1 MLGSFLVLVGAV
13 LLYARAEIVDPE
25 SFADHSVEALDDDDV
40 REVVSREIVVNLV
53 ERGSTDLVAGRPVV
67 QSVVET
73 IVDTG
78 AFEKLFRRAAVEAN
92 RLFFVREKENLVFDL
107 ADASEIVRFGLQS
120 VNPQLAKQVPK
131 DLDVQVATLKD
142 REYARTTLATAD
154 DIRFFGILIPLLAL
168 LALAAGIFL
177 APDRRVGVLRAAV
190 GVATAGA
197 VLMIGML
204 VVREFIIGGVY
215 GSDELSDED
224 VRGAVGGVLGA
235 FFGKLFGWGAVLAFS
250 GLVVS
255 AAATSLD
262 PEQLENPTARLRERL
277 TRRPSTN
284 AGRVGRA
291 ALAIAAGFL
300 VAFEPELALQ
310 VAALLV
316 GAYLVFYGA
325 AELLAML
332 QSPDRGKVPAK
343 DRRRRSLA
351 VAVAAGSV
359 VVVGIA
365 VSLLVFLDSAE
376 DPEAKPLP
384 RSGCNG
390 SVDLC
395 DLRLNEAIFAGTH
408 NSFSA
413 ADSPGWLIANQKR
426 TIQRQLDD
434 GIRLF
439 LIDTHWGVKGSD
451 GRVRTDFES
460 EGTDRNKVVKA
471 LPPQT
476 LAAAERVAGRV
487 GLRENEGGERD
498 IWLCHTTC
506 ELGATDFSDTLEVYK
521 GFLERNTGEVVI
533 LFVEP
538 YVPPPQLEQA
548 FKDAGLD
555 EYVETLQLGEPMPTL
570 GQLVRGD
577 RRLLVF
583 SEKDAG
589 NPPWY
594 MDGFAFIQDTPLGIT
609 DFDQLTCD
617 LNRGSPVSPL
627 LMLNHWADVFPP
639 QRTPNFE
646 FQTRANLQKR
656 IAQCQ
661 RERGQPVNL
670 IAVDHSDVGDLIPV
684 VDEINADRAAARKA
698 AQAAV
703 AASAEEAP

>member
-1 MLGSFLVLVGAV
+1 MRYSASAGSSWRPRRPRSIPSSSRTRPLGC
-13 LLYARAEIVDPE
+13 
-25 SFADHSVEALDDDDV
+25 
-40 REVVSREIVVNLV
+40 
-53 ERGSTDLVAGRPVV
+53 
-67 QSVVET
+67 
-73 IVDTG
+73 
-78 AFEKLFRRAAVEAN
+78 
-92 RLFFVREKENLVFDL
+92 
-107 ADASEIVRFGLQS
+107 ASES
-120 VNPQLAKQVPK
+120 
-131 DLDVQVATLKD
+131 
-142 REYARTTLATAD
+142 RTAPRPLPVGSAA
-154 DIRFFGILIPLLAL
+154 PLLAIV
-168 LALAAGIFL
+168 AGFVI
-177 APDRRVGVLRAAV
+177 
-190 GVATAGA
+190 
-197 VLMIGML
+197 
-204 VVREFIIGGVY
+204 
-215 GSDELSDED
+215 
-224 VRGAVGGVLGA
+224 
-235 FFGKLFGWGAVLAFS
+235 AFS
-250 GLVVS
+250 
-255 AAATSLD
+255 
-262 PEQLENPTARLRERL
+262 
-277 TRRPSTN
+277 
-284 AGRVGRA
+284 
-291 ALAIAAGFL
+291 
-300 VAFEPELALQ
+300 PELALNL
-310 VAALLV
+310 AALLV
-316 GAYLVFYGA
+316 GGYLVFFGA

-332 QSPDRGKVPAK
+332 QSPGAEEGARDQ
-343 DRRRRSLA
+343 RRRSFA
-351 VAVAAGSV
+351 VAGAAGITV
-359 VVVGIA
+359 VVAIA
-365 VSLLVFLDSAE
+365 ISLLVILDSAE

-384 RSGCNG
+384 RTGCNG

-439 LIDTHWGVKGSD
+439 LIDTHWGVEGSD
-451 GRVRTDFES
+451 GRVRTDFEA

-471 LPPQT
+471 LPPAT

-487 GLRENEGGERD
+487 GLRDNEPGERD

-506 ELGATDFSDTLEVYK
+506 ELGATDFSDTLGVYK
-521 GFLERNTGEVVI
+521 DFLERNTGEVVI

-538 YVPPPQLEQA
+538 YVPPPELEQA

-555 EYVETLQLGEPMPTL
+555 EYVETLEIGQPMPTL
-570 GQLVRGD
+570 GQLVRSD

-639 QRTPNFE
+639 QRTPNVE

-684 VDEINADRAAARKA
+684 VDGINADRAAAKA
-698 AQAAV
+698 A
-703 AASAEEAP
+703 P